1 MLRAID
7 HVVHASRDLA
17 AQAEFYRRLG
27 FLVGARNHH
36 PWGTENHIVQFDG
49 HFIELIGQGAGF
61 KPPVDLDPH
70 VFSFAGHVADQLAK
84 GEGISMLALKA
95 DDASFIRDE
104 FKKAG
109 VGDFAP
115 FHFERK
121 GKKADGTPSHVAFTL
136 AFAQSKLM
144 PDIGFFACQ
153 HHFPDEFYARDR
165 QAHPNGAIGV
175 AGIVIVADNPSAHA
189 EFLSHVTGQ
198 RHMLATSM
206 GIDLEIGPE
215 QSIEILTEPAVRH
228 RFGEAALGTRR
239 EPYVAATRI
248 AVHDLEHVTD
258 HLEATGV
265 SATEIGRRLIVAPD
279 KAFGT
284 ALVFEQATD

>member
-215 QSIEILTEPAVRH
+215 QSIEILTEPAFRH

-248 AVHDLEHVTD
+248 AVHDLEHVTY

>member
-215 QSIEILTEPAVRH
+215 QSIEILTEPAFRH

>member
-7 HVVHASRDLA
+7 HVVHASRDLT
-17 AQAEFYRRLG
+17 AQAEFYRRIG
-27 FLVGARNHH
+27 FLVGARNQH

-70 VFSFAGHVADQLAK
+70 VFSFAGHVAEQLAM
-84 GEGISMLALKA
+84 GEGVSMLALKT
-95 DDASFIRDE
+95 DDASFVRNE
-104 FKKAG
+104 YKKAG
-109 VGDFAP
+109 VGDFEP

-121 GKKADGTPSHVAFTL
+121 GKKPDGTPSHVAFTL

-144 PDIGFFACQ
+144 PDVSFFACQ
-153 HHFPDEFYARDR
+153 HHFPGEFYARDM
-165 QAHPNGAIGV
+165 QAHPNGSIGV
-175 AGIVIVADNPSAHA
+175 AGVVMVAENPSAHA

-215 QSIEILTEPAVRH
+215 QSIEVLTEPAFRH
-228 RFGEAALGTRR
+228 RFGDAAFSARN

-248 AVHDLEHVTD
+248 AVSDLELVAD
-258 HLEATGV
+258 RLEEAGV
-265 SATEIGRRLIVAPD
+265 SAAEVGRRLIIPPD